1 MPMMRYRAM
10 DAQGAI
16 RHGCIDVAGAKDL
29 EARLERMGLDLIECR
44 RVRRFARSLRFAFR
58 SRGIPRRQL
67 LHFYFHLEQLLS
79 VSVPVPEALAE
90 LRDSAQGYRLREV
103 LADMLEAIDAGAGLS
118 QAMERHPRVFDSMMT
133 SLVRAA
139 ESSGDLPTILR
150 RITENLRWQDEQ
162 TRQFRKLL
170 LPPLFMAFVVGAVI
184 VFLMVYLVPRLVGFI
199 EIMGQELPLHTR
211 MLVALSAFVERWWRL
226 MPLLALPALP
236 IVILTRLFPDVH
248 ERIDALRLRLW
259 PFGPLRRK
267 FVLSRFAG
275 CFALM
280 YSAGIPVLESIRI
293 SEALLDN
300 RALVSAAREAARQI
314 SQGASISEGFAR
326 TGFFPSLVL
335 RMLRVGEST
344 GGLDTA
350 LSKIAYFYERDVREA
365 VERVQLLVTPLC
377 TLFLGA
383 LLLWVVVSVMGPIYD
398 MVAGI
403 AF

>member
-1 MPMMRYRAM
+1 MPLMRYQAM

-16 RHGCIDVAGAKDL
+16 RHGCMDVANAKDL
-29 EARLERMGLDLIECR
+29 EARLERMDLDLIEYR
-44 RVRRFARSLRFAFR
+44 SVHRLVRSLRFA
-58 SRGIPRRQL
+58 SRGIPRSRL

-79 VSVPVPEALAE
+79 ISVPVPEALAE
-90 LRDSAQGYRLREV
+90 LRDSVRGHRLREILV
-103 LADMLEAIDAGAGLS
+103 DMLEAINAGAGLS
-118 QAMERHPRVFDSMMT
+118 QSMERHPQVFDSMT
-133 SLVRAA
+133 VSLVRAG

-162 TRQFRKLL
+162 MQQFRKLL
-170 LPPLFMAFVVGAVI
+170 LPPLFVAIVVGAVI

-199 EIMGQELPLHTR
+199 ETMGQDLPLHTR
-211 MLVALSAFVERWWRL
+211 ILVAVSSFVERWWPFA
-226 MPLLALPALP
+226 PLSALPVLP
-236 IVILTRLFPDVH
+236 IAIAVRLSPAVR
-248 ERIDALRLRLW
+248 ERLDALRLRLW

-267 FVLSRFAG
+267 FVLSRFAN

-280 YSAGIPVLESIRI
+280 YSAGIPVLESIRL
-293 SEALLDN
+293 SQALLDN
-300 RALVSAAREAARQI
+300 RALESAAQEAARQI

-344 GGLDTA
+344 GGLDIA
-350 LSKIAYFYERDVREA
+350 LSNIAYFYERDVREA
-365 VERVQLLVTPLC
+365 VGRGQALITPLC